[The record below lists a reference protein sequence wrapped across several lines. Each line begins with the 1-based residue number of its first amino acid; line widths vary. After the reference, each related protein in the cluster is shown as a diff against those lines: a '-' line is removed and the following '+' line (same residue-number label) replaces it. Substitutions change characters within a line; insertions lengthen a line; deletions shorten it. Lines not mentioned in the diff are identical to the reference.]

1 MKIKFKHFTLLIAA
15 LLLVGFSSCSSDDVA
30 NTTPGVEES
39 GTKTVFLQINN
50 GPTTYAEGA
59 TQSAGAV
66 SFKNGD
72 LYFVTAAGAI
82 MKHYTITDAATD
94 IANTVPGK
102 NIKMSDIVKP
112 NLGEGISISGLP
124 GNITQVY
131 IVGNYTTT
139 ATTTVPALNTSGS
152 IKGINK
158 HVLKVENQGAFDL
171 VNLYGTAPLV
181 QKDGGVAG
189 IDFTASVEL
198 KPTVSRIELTEL
210 KGDMNIVSFE
220 VEGVF
225 VDNYYSEGNVDGTVV
240 GGSIKDWKD
249 ASSSANGVFS
259 NNTEGF
265 YPDVLKPTIY
275 DWYDTPFGS
284 TIDVADNKPSTK
296 PALGV
301 WGYNL
306 FAQGGTVSA
315 VPRIVIRL
323 KNVKAKPETGVTFS
337 DPQFLTIK
345 GFTNGSTAV
354 TKLEPGHIYKIDP
367 VVFHGVDLGTVPN
380 MKPINVNVN
389 ITLAHWVVTSL
400 KPIL

>member
-15 LLLVGFSSCSSDDVA
+15 LLMVGFSSCSSDDVD
-30 NTTPGVEES
+30 NTTPGVEEN

-59 TQSAGAV
+59 SKVAGAV
-66 SFKNGD
+66 NFKNGD

-82 MKHYTITDAATD
+82 MKHYTITDADTD

-181 QKDGGVAG
+181 QKNDGVAG

-275 DWYDTPFGS
+275 DWYTTPFAS
-284 TIDVADNKPSTK
+284 TIDEADEKPSTK
-296 PALGV
+296 PAGV

-389 ITLAHWVVTSL
+389 ITLANWVVTSL